1 MTGPLHGTLS
11 GTLPNVIYSPF
22 ANFYGSDSVTFKA
35 NDKSVPWN
43 DPGRDSTATVSITV
57 NPVNDAPSFTKG
69 ANQAVKQNAGPQSVA
84 GWATAISAGPANE
97 GSQTVD
103 LLTTNNNS
111 TLFSTQPAISG
122 AGTLTYT
129 SSLNASG
136 LATVTARSH
145 DK

>member
-69 ANQAVKQNAGPQSVA
+69 ANQAVTQNAGPQSVA
-84 GWATAISAGPANE
+84 GWATSISAGPANE
-97 GSQTVD
+97 GSQAID
-103 LLTTNNNS
+103 FLPTNNKS
-111 TLFSTQPAISG
+111 TLFSRQPANPG
-122 AGTLTYT
+122 PGTPAY
-129 SSLNASG
+129 
-136 LATVTARSH
+136 
-145 DK
+145 